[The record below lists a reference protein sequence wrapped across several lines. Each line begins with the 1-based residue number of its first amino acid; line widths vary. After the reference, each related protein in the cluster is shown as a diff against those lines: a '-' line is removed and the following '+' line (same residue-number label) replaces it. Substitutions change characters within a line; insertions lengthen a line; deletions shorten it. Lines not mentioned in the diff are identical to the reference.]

1 METVSAVQTKDY
13 IVSAIRNEILAGNMR
28 PGEELTQE
36 LIAEQLGVSRMPV
49 REALQSLAQEGLI
62 VRLPNRHMQVAAME
76 EKQLRDTFRMA
87 AAMETEILLMIP
99 EEKRGGLLSGLSK
112 LAEAVRTGEWK
123 AAAGAEMA
131 WHKNVL
137 ALLENTYIHQL
148 FLRLLDSYVSYV
160 VQNLK
165 REGAAVSEQLS
176 GVISALV
183 SGDEASLKAAMNRY
197 YGCMADFLL
206 NGKEEIHE

>member
-13 IVSAIRNEILAGNMR
+13 IVSAIRSEILAGNMR

-36 LIAEQLGVSRMPV
+36 MIADQLGVSRMPV

-76 EKQLRDTFRMA
+76 EKQVRDTFRMA

-99 EEKRGGLLSGLSK
+99 EEKRGELLLRLSE
-112 LAEAVRTGEWK
+112 LAETVGSGVRE

-131 WHKNVL
+131 WHKHAL
-137 ALLENTYIHQL
+137 ASLKNSYIHQL
-148 FLRLLDSYVSYV
+148 FLRLLDSYVSYAV
-160 VQNLK
+160 ERVK
-165 REGAAVSEQLS
+165 RGNAAAEQLTDVGAAL
-176 GVISALV
+176 A
-183 SGDEASLKAAMNRY
+183 SGDEGALRAAMNRY
-197 YGCMADFLL
+197 YGRMADCLL
-206 NGKEEIHE
+206 NSKEKTYE

>member
-13 IVSAIRNEILAGNMR
+13 IVSAIRSEILAGNMR

-76 EKQLRDTFRMA
+76 EKQVRDTFRMA

-99 EEKRGGLLSGLSK
+99 EEKRDELLLRLSE
-112 LAEAVRTGEWK
+112 LAETSGSGERK

-131 WHKNVL
+131 WHKHAL
-137 ALLENTYIHQL
+137 ASLKNSYIHQL
-148 FLRLLDSYVSYV
+148 FLRLLDSYVSYAV
-160 VQNLK
+160 ERVK
-165 REGAAVSEQLS
+165 RGNAAAEQLTDVGAAL
-176 GVISALV
+176 A
-183 SGDEASLKAAMNRY
+183 SGDEEALRAAMNRY
-197 YGCMADFLL
+197 YGRMADCLL
-206 NGKEEIHE
+206 NSKEKTYE

>member
-13 IVSAIRNEILAGNMR
+13 IVSAIRSEILAGNMR

-76 EKQLRDTFRMA
+76 EKQVRDTFRMA

-99 EEKRGGLLSGLSK
+99 EEKRDELLLRLSE
-112 LAEAVRTGEWK
+112 LAESAGSGERNT
-123 AAAGAEMA
+123 AAGAEMA
-131 WHKNVL
+131 WHRHAV
-137 ALLENTYIHQL
+137 AMLENSFIHQL
-148 FLRLLDSYVSYV
+148 FLRLLDSYVSYAV
-160 VQNLK
+160 ERIK
-165 REGAAVSEQLS
+165 RGNAAAKSLA
-176 GVISALV
+176 GVEAALEC
-183 SGDEASLKAAMNRY
+183 GDESELRAAMNRY
-197 YGCMADFLL
+197 YGCMADCLL
-206 NGKEEIHE
+206 NSKEKTYE

>member
-13 IVSAIRNEILAGNMR
+13 IVSAIRSEILAGNMR

-76 EKQLRDTFRMA
+76 EKQVRDTFRMA

-99 EEKRGGLLSGLSK
+99 EEKRDELLLRLSE
-112 LAEAVRTGEWK
+112 LAETVGSGVRE

-131 WHKNVL
+131 WHKHAL
-137 ALLENTYIHQL
+137 ASLKNSYIHQL
-148 FLRLLDSYVSYV
+148 FLRLLDSYVSYAV
-160 VQNLK
+160 ERVK
-165 REGAAVSEQLS
+165 RGNAAAEQLTDVGAAL
-176 GVISALV
+176 A
-183 SGDEASLKAAMNRY
+183 SGDEGALRAAMNRY
-197 YGCMADFLL
+197 YGRMADCLL
-206 NGKEEIHE
+206 NSKEKTYE

>member
-13 IVSAIRNEILAGNMR
+13 IVSAIRSEILAGNMR

-76 EKQLRDTFRMA
+76 EKQVRDTFRMA

-99 EEKRGGLLSGLSK
+99 EVKRGELLLRLSE
-112 LAEAVRTGEWK
+112 LAETVGSGVRE

-131 WHKNVL
+131 WHKHAL
-137 ALLENTYIHQL
+137 ASLKNSYIHQL
-148 FLRLLDSYVSYV
+148 FLRLLDSYVSYAV
-160 VQNLK
+160 ERVK
-165 REGAAVSEQLS
+165 RGNAAAEQLTDVGAAL
-176 GVISALV
+176 A
-183 SGDEASLKAAMNRY
+183 SGDEEALRAAMNRY
-197 YGCMADFLL
+197 YGRMADCLL
-206 NGKEEIHE
+206 NSKEKTYE

>member
-62 VRLPNRHMQVAAME
+62 VRLPNRHMQVAAMD
-76 EKQLRDTFRMA
+76 EKQVRDTFRMA

-99 EEKRGGLLSGLSK
+99 EEKRDGLLLRLSK
-112 LAEAVRTGEWK
+112 LAELLESGEGK

-131 WHKNVL
+131 WHKNTL
-137 ALLENTYIHQL
+137 AMLENSYIHQL
-148 FLRLLDSYVSYV
+148 FLRLLDSYVSYAV
-160 VQNLK
+160 EKLERGDAAAESLSDVGAALESGN
-165 REGAAVSEQLS
+165 EGALRT
-176 GVISALV
+176 
-183 SGDEASLKAAMNRY
+183 AMYRY
-197 YGCMADFLL
+197 YGCMADYLL
-206 NGKEEIHE
+206 NGKEGVHE

>member
-13 IVSAIRNEILAGNMR
+13 IVSAIRSEILAGNMR

-76 EKQLRDTFRMA
+76 EKQVRDTFRMA

-99 EEKRGGLLSGLSK
+99 EEKRGELLLRLSE
-112 LAEAVRTGEWK
+112 LAETVGSGVRE

-131 WHKNVL
+131 WHKHAL
-137 ALLENTYIHQL
+137 ASLKNSYIHQL
-148 FLRLLDSYVSYV
+148 FLRLLDSYVSYAV
-160 VQNLK
+160 ERVK
-165 REGAAVSEQLS
+165 RGNAAAELLTDVGAAL
-176 GVISALV
+176 A
-183 SGDEASLKAAMNRY
+183 SGDEGALRAAMNRY
-197 YGCMADFLL
+197 YGRMADCLL
-206 NGKEEIHE
+206 NSKEKTYE

>member
-13 IVSAIRNEILAGNMR
+13 IVSAIRSEILAGNMR

-76 EKQLRDTFRMA
+76 EKQVRDTFRMA

-99 EEKRGGLLSGLSK
+99 EEKRGELLLRLSE
-112 LAEAVRTGEWK
+112 LAETVGSGVRE

-131 WHKNVL
+131 WHKHAL
-137 ALLENTYIHQL
+137 ASLKNSYIHQL
-148 FLRLLDSYVSYV
+148 FLRLLDSYVSYAV
-160 VQNLK
+160 ERVK
-165 REGAAVSEQLS
+165 RGNAAAEQLTDVGAAL
-176 GVISALV
+176 A
-183 SGDEASLKAAMNRY
+183 SGDEGALRAAMNCY
-197 YGCMADFLL
+197 YGHMADCLL
-206 NGKEEIHE
+206 NSKEKTYE

>member
-13 IVSAIRNEILAGNMR
+13 IVSAIRSEILAGNMR

-76 EKQLRDTFRMA
+76 EKQVRDTFRMA

-99 EEKRGGLLSGLSK
+99 EEKRGELLLRLSE
-112 LAEAVRTGEWK
+112 LAETVGSGERE

-131 WHKNVL
+131 WHKHAL
-137 ALLENTYIHQL
+137 ASLKNSYIHQL
-148 FLRLLDSYVSYV
+148 FLRLLDSYVSYAV
-160 VQNLK
+160 ERVK
-165 REGAAVSEQLS
+165 RGNAAAELLTDVGAAL
-176 GVISALV
+176 A
-183 SGDEASLKAAMNRY
+183 SGDEGALRAAMNCY
-197 YGCMADFLL
+197 YGRMADCLL
-206 NGKEEIHE
+206 ISKEKTYE

>member
-13 IVSAIRNEILAGNMR
+13 IVSAIRSEILAGNMR

-36 LIAEQLGVSRMPV
+36 MIAEQLGVSRMPV

-76 EKQLRDTFRMA
+76 EKQVRDTFRMA

-99 EEKRGGLLSGLSK
+99 EEKRGELLLRLSE
-112 LAEAVRTGEWK
+112 LAETVGSGVRE

-131 WHKNVL
+131 WHKHAL
-137 ALLENTYIHQL
+137 ASLKNSYIHQL
-148 FLRLLDSYVSYV
+148 FLRLLDSYVSYAV
-160 VQNLK
+160 ERVK
-165 REGAAVSEQLS
+165 RGNAAAEQLTDVGAAL
-176 GVISALV
+176 A
-183 SGDEASLKAAMNRY
+183 SGDEGALRAAMNRY
-197 YGCMADFLL
+197 YGRMADCLL
-206 NGKEEIHE
+206 NSKEKTYE

>member
-13 IVSAIRNEILAGNMR
+13 IVSAIRSEILAGNMR

-36 LIAEQLGVSRMPV
+36 MIAEQLGVSRMPV

-76 EKQLRDTFRMA
+76 EKQVRDTFRMA

-99 EEKRGGLLSGLSK
+99 EEKRGELLLRLSE
-112 LAEAVRTGEWK
+112 LAETVGSGVRE

-131 WHKNVL
+131 WHKHAL
-137 ALLENTYIHQL
+137 ASLKNSYIHQL
-148 FLRLLDSYVSYV
+148 FLRLLDSYVSYAV
-160 VQNLK
+160 ERVK
-165 REGAAVSEQLS
+165 RGNAAAEQLTDV
-176 GVISALV
+176 GAALV
-183 SGDEASLKAAMNRY
+183 SGDEGALRAAMNRY
-197 YGCMADFLL
+197 YGRMADCLL
-206 NGKEEIHE
+206 NSKEKTYE

>member
-13 IVSAIRNEILAGNMR
+13 IVSAIRSEILAGNMR

-36 LIAEQLGVSRMPV
+36 MIAEQLGVSRMPV

-76 EKQLRDTFRMA
+76 EKQVRDTFRMA

-99 EEKRGGLLSGLSK
+99 EEKRDELLLRLSE
-112 LAEAVRTGEWK
+112 LAETVGSGVRE

-131 WHKNVL
+131 WHKHAL
-137 ALLENTYIHQL
+137 ASLKNSYIHQL
-148 FLRLLDSYVSYV
+148 FLRLLDSYVSYAV
-160 VQNLK
+160 ERVK
-165 REGAAVSEQLS
+165 RGNAAAEQLTDVGAAL
-176 GVISALV
+176 A
-183 SGDEASLKAAMNRY
+183 SGDEGALRAAMNCY
-197 YGCMADFLL
+197 YGRMADCLL
-206 NGKEEIHE
+206 NSKEKTYE

>member
-13 IVSAIRNEILAGNMR
+13 IVSAIRSEILAGNMR

-76 EKQLRDTFRMA
+76 EKQVRDTFRMA

-99 EEKRGGLLSGLSK
+99 EEKRGELLLRLSE
-112 LAEAVRTGEWK
+112 LAETVGSGVRE

-131 WHKNVL
+131 WHKHAL
-137 ALLENTYIHQL
+137 ASLKNSYIHQL
-148 FLRLLDSYVSYV
+148 FLRLLDSYVSYAV
-160 VQNLK
+160 ERVK
-165 REGAAVSEQLS
+165 RGNAAAEQLTDVGAAL
-176 GVISALV
+176 A
-183 SGDEASLKAAMNRY
+183 SGDEGALRAAMNRY
-197 YGCMADFLL
+197 YGRMADCLL
-206 NGKEEIHE
+206 NSKEKTYE

>member
-13 IVSAIRNEILAGNMR
+13 IVSAIRSEILAGNMR

-36 LIAEQLGVSRMPV
+36 MIAEQLGVSRMPV

-76 EKQLRDTFRMA
+76 EKQVRDTFRMA

-99 EEKRGGLLSGLSK
+99 EEKRDELLLRLSE
-112 LAEAVRTGEWK
+112 LAETVGSGVRE

-131 WHKNVL
+131 WHKHAL
-137 ALLENTYIHQL
+137 ASLKNSYIHQL
-148 FLRLLDSYVSYV
+148 FLRLLDSYVSYAV
-160 VQNLK
+160 ERVK
-165 REGAAVSEQLS
+165 RGNAAAEQLTDVGAAL
-176 GVISALV
+176 A
-183 SGDEASLKAAMNRY
+183 SGDEGALRAAMNCY
-197 YGCMADFLL
+197 YGRMADCLL
-206 NGKEEIHE
+206 ISKEETYE

>member
-13 IVSAIRNEILAGNMR
+13 IVSAIRSEILAGNMR

-76 EKQLRDTFRMA
+76 EKQVRDTFRMA

-99 EEKRGGLLSGLSK
+99 EEKRGELLLRLSE
-112 LAEAVRTGEWK
+112 LAETVGSGVRE

-131 WHKNVL
+131 WHKHAL
-137 ALLENTYIHQL
+137 ASLKNSYIHQL
-148 FLRLLDSYVSYV
+148 FLRLLDSYVSYAV
-160 VQNLK
+160 ERVK
-165 REGAAVSEQLS
+165 RGNAAAELLTDVGAAL
-176 GVISALV
+176 A
-183 SGDEASLKAAMNRY
+183 SGDEGALRAAMNRY
-197 YGCMADFLL
+197 YGRMADCLL
-206 NGKEEIHE
+206 ISKEETYE

>member
-13 IVSAIRNEILAGNMR
+13 IVSAIRSEILAGNMR

-36 LIAEQLGVSRMPV
+36 MIAEQLGVSRMPV

-76 EKQLRDTFRMA
+76 EKQVRDTFRMA

-99 EEKRGGLLSGLSK
+99 EEKRGELLLRLSE
-112 LAEAVRTGEWK
+112 LAETVGSGVRE

-131 WHKNVL
+131 WHKHAL
-137 ALLENTYIHQL
+137 ASLKNSYIHQL
-148 FLRLLDSYVSYV
+148 FLRLLDSYVSYAV
-160 VQNLK
+160 ERVK
-165 REGAAVSEQLS
+165 RGNAAAELLTDVGAAL
-176 GVISALV
+176 A
-183 SGDEASLKAAMNRY
+183 SGDEGALRAAMNRY
-197 YGCMADFLL
+197 YGRMADCLL
-206 NGKEEIHE
+206 NSKEKTYE

>member
-13 IVSAIRNEILAGNMR
+13 IVSAIRSEILAGNMR

-36 LIAEQLGVSRMPV
+36 MIAEQLGVSRMPV

-76 EKQLRDTFRMA
+76 EKQVRDTFRMA

-99 EEKRGGLLSGLSK
+99 EEKRGELLLRLSE
-112 LAEAVRTGEWK
+112 LAETVGSGERE

-131 WHKNVL
+131 WHKHAL
-137 ALLENTYIHQL
+137 ASLKNSYIHQL
-148 FLRLLDSYVSYV
+148 FLRLLDSYVSYAV
-160 VQNLK
+160 ERVK
-165 REGAAVSEQLS
+165 RGNAAAELLTDVGAAL
-176 GVISALV
+176 A
-183 SGDEASLKAAMNRY
+183 SGDEGALRAAMNCY
-197 YGCMADFLL
+197 YGRMADCLL
-206 NGKEEIHE
+206 ISKEETYE

>member
-13 IVSAIRNEILAGNMR
+13 IVSAIRSEILAGNMR

-76 EKQLRDTFRMA
+76 EKQVRDTFRMA

-99 EEKRGGLLSGLSK
+99 EEKRDELLLRLSE
-112 LAEAVRTGEWK
+112 LAETAGNGEQK

-131 WHKNVL
+131 WHRYALASLKNS
-137 ALLENTYIHQL
+137 YIHQL
-148 FLRLLDSYVSYV
+148 FLRLLDSYVSYAV
-160 VQNLK
+160 ERVK
-165 REGAAVSEQLS
+165 RGNAAAELMTDV
-176 GVISALV
+176 GTALA
-183 SGDEASLKAAMNRY
+183 SGDEGALRAAMNRY
-197 YGCMADFLL
+197 YGRMADCLL
-206 NGKEEIHE
+206 ISKEETYE

>member
-13 IVSAIRNEILAGNMR
+13 IVSAIRSEILAGNMR

-36 LIAEQLGVSRMPV
+36 MIAEQLGVSRMPV

-76 EKQLRDTFRMA
+76 EKQVRDTFRMA

-99 EEKRGGLLSGLSK
+99 EEKRGELLLRLSE
-112 LAEAVRTGEWK
+112 LAETVGSGVRE

-131 WHKNVL
+131 WHKHAL
-137 ALLENTYIHQL
+137 ASLKNSYIHQL
-148 FLRLLDSYVSYV
+148 FLRLLDSYVSYAV
-160 VQNLK
+160 ERVK
-165 REGAAVSEQLS
+165 RGNAAAELLTDVGAAL
-176 GVISALV
+176 A
-183 SGDEASLKAAMNRY
+183 SGDEGALRAAMNCY
-197 YGCMADFLL
+197 YGRMADCLL
-206 NGKEEIHE
+206 ISKEETYE

>member
-13 IVSAIRNEILAGNMR
+13 IVSAIRSEILAGNMR

-36 LIAEQLGVSRMPV
+36 MIAEQLGVSRMPV

-76 EKQLRDTFRMA
+76 EKQVRDTFRMA

-99 EEKRGGLLSGLSK
+99 EEKRGELLLRLSE
-112 LAEAVRTGEWK
+112 LAETVGSGVRE

-131 WHKNVL
+131 WHKHAL
-137 ALLENTYIHQL
+137 ASLKNSYIHQL
-148 FLRLLDSYVSYV
+148 FLRLLDSYVSYAV
-160 VQNLK
+160 ERVK
-165 REGAAVSEQLS
+165 RGNAAAEQLTDVGAAL
-176 GVISALV
+176 A
-183 SGDEASLKAAMNRY
+183 SGDEGALRAAMNRH
-197 YGCMADFLL
+197 YGRMADCLL
-206 NGKEEIHE
+206 NSKEKTNE

>member
-13 IVSAIRNEILAGNMR
+13 IVSAIRSEILAGNMR

-36 LIAEQLGVSRMPV
+36 MIAEQLGVSRMPV

-76 EKQLRDTFRMA
+76 EKQVRDTFRMA

-99 EEKRGGLLSGLSK
+99 EEKRGELLLRLSE
-112 LAEAVRTGEWK
+112 LAETVGSGVRE

-131 WHKNVL
+131 WHKHAL
-137 ALLENTYIHQL
+137 ASLKNSYIHQL
-148 FLRLLDSYVSYV
+148 FLRLLDSYVSYAV
-160 VQNLK
+160 ERVK
-165 REGAAVSEQLS
+165 RGNAAAEQLTDVGAAL
-176 GVISALV
+176 A
-183 SGDEASLKAAMNRY
+183 SGDEGALRAAMNLY
-197 YGCMADFLL
+197 YGRMADCLL
-206 NGKEEIHE
+206 NSKEKTYE

>member
-13 IVSAIRNEILAGNMR
+13 IVSAIRSEILAGNRR

-36 LIAEQLGVSRMPV
+36 MIAEQLGVSRMPV

-76 EKQLRDTFRMA
+76 EKQVRDTFRMA

-99 EEKRGGLLSGLSK
+99 EEKRGELLLRLSE
-112 LAEAVRTGEWK
+112 LAETVGSGVRE

-131 WHKNVL
+131 WHKHAL
-137 ALLENTYIHQL
+137 ASLKNSYIHQL
-148 FLRLLDSYVSYV
+148 FLRLLDSYVSYAV
-160 VQNLK
+160 ERVK
-165 REGAAVSEQLS
+165 RGNAAAEQLTDVGAAL
-176 GVISALV
+176 A
-183 SGDEASLKAAMNRY
+183 SGDEGALRAAMNRY
-197 YGCMADFLL
+197 YGRMADCLL
-206 NGKEEIHE
+206 NSKEKTYE

>member
-13 IVSAIRNEILAGNMR
+13 IVSAIRSEILAGNMR

-76 EKQLRDTFRMA
+76 EKQVRDTFRMA

-99 EEKRGGLLSGLSK
+99 EEKRGELLLRLSE
-112 LAEAVRTGEWK
+112 LAETVGSGVRE

-131 WHKNVL
+131 WHRYALASLKNS
-137 ALLENTYIHQL
+137 YIHQL
-148 FLRLLDSYVSYV
+148 FLRLLDSYVSYAV
-160 VQNLK
+160 ERLK
-165 REGAAVSEQLS
+165 RGNAAAELMTDV
-176 GVISALV
+176 GTALA
-183 SGDEASLKAAMNRY
+183 SGDEGALRAAMNRY
-197 YGCMADFLL
+197 YGRMADCLL
-206 NGKEEIHE
+206 ISKEETYE

>member
-13 IVSAIRNEILAGNMR
+13 IVSAIRSEILAGNMR

-76 EKQLRDTFRMA
+76 EKQVRDTFRMA

-99 EEKRGGLLSGLSK
+99 EEKRGELLLRLSE
-112 LAEAVRTGEWK
+112 LAETVGSGVRE

-131 WHKNVL
+131 WHKHAL
-137 ALLENTYIHQL
+137 ASLKNSYIHQL
-148 FLRLLDSYVSYV
+148 FLRLLDSYVSYAV
-160 VQNLK
+160 ERVK
-165 REGAAVSEQLS
+165 RGNAAAEQLTDVGAAL
-176 GVISALV
+176 A
-183 SGDEASLKAAMNRY
+183 SGDEEALRAAMNRY
-197 YGCMADFLL
+197 YGRMADCLL
-206 NGKEEIHE
+206 NSKEKTYE

>member
-13 IVSAIRNEILAGNMR
+13 IVSAIRSEILAGNMR

-76 EKQLRDTFRMA
+76 EKQVRDTFRMA

-99 EEKRGGLLSGLSK
+99 EEKRDELLLRLSE
-112 LAEAVRTGEWK
+112 LAETVGSGVRE

-131 WHKNVL
+131 WHKHAL
-137 ALLENTYIHQL
+137 ASLKNSYIHQL
-148 FLRLLDSYVSYV
+148 FLRLLDSYVSYAV
-160 VQNLK
+160 ERVK
-165 REGAAVSEQLS
+165 RGNAAAEQLTDVGAAL
-176 GVISALV
+176 A
-183 SGDEASLKAAMNRY
+183 SGDEEALRAAMNRY
-197 YGCMADFLL
+197 YGRMADCLL
-206 NGKEEIHE
+206 NSKEKTYE

>member
-13 IVSAIRNEILAGNMR
+13 IVSAIRSEILAGNMR

-36 LIAEQLGVSRMPV
+36 MIAEQLGVSRMPV

-76 EKQLRDTFRMA
+76 EKQVRDTFRMA

-99 EEKRGGLLSGLSK
+99 EEKRGELLLRLSE
-112 LAEAVRTGEWK
+112 LAETVGSGVRE

-131 WHKNVL
+131 WHKHAL
-137 ALLENTYIHQL
+137 ASLKNSYIHQL
-148 FLRLLDSYVSYV
+148 FLRLLDSYVSYAV
-160 VQNLK
+160 ERVK
-165 REGAAVSEQLS
+165 RGNAAAEQLTDVGAAL
-176 GVISALV
+176 A
-183 SGDEASLKAAMNRY
+183 SGDEGALRAAMNCY
-197 YGCMADFLL
+197 YGRMADCLL
-206 NGKEEIHE
+206 ISKEETYE

>member
-13 IVSAIRNEILAGNMR
+13 IVSAIRSEILAGNMR

-76 EKQLRDTFRMA
+76 EKQVRDTFRMA

-99 EEKRGGLLSGLSK
+99 EEKRDELLLRLSE
-112 LAEAVRTGEWK
+112 LAETAGNGEQK
-123 AAAGAEMA
+123 VAAGAEMA
-131 WHKNVL
+131 WHRYALASLKNS
-137 ALLENTYIHQL
+137 YIHQL
-148 FLRLLDSYVSYV
+148 FLRLLDSYVSYAV
-160 VQNLK
+160 ERLK
-165 REGAAVSEQLS
+165 RGNAAAELMTDV
-176 GVISALV
+176 GTALA
-183 SGDEASLKAAMNRY
+183 SGDEGALRAAMNRY
-197 YGCMADFLL
+197 YGRMADCLL
-206 NGKEEIHE
+206 ISKEETYE

>member
-13 IVSAIRNEILAGNMR
+13 IVSAIRSEILAGNMR

-36 LIAEQLGVSRMPV
+36 MIAEQLGVSRMPV

-76 EKQLRDTFRMA
+76 EKQVRDTFRMA

-99 EEKRGGLLSGLSK
+99 EEKRGELLLRLSE
-112 LAEAVRTGEWK
+112 LAETVGSGVRE

-131 WHKNVL
+131 WHKHAL
-137 ALLENTYIHQL
+137 ASLKNSYINQL
-148 FLRLLDSYVSYV
+148 FLRLLDSYVSYAV
-160 VQNLK
+160 ERVK
-165 REGAAVSEQLS
+165 RGNAAAEQLTDVGAAL
-176 GVISALV
+176 A
-183 SGDEASLKAAMNRY
+183 SGDEGALRAAMNRY
-197 YGCMADFLL
+197 YGRMADCLL
-206 NGKEEIHE
+206 NSKEKTYE

>member
-13 IVSAIRNEILAGNMR
+13 IVSAIRSEILAGNMR

-76 EKQLRDTFRMA
+76 EKQVRDTFRMA

-99 EEKRGGLLSGLSK
+99 EEKRGELLLRLSE
-112 LAEAVRTGEWK
+112 LAETAGSGERK
-123 AAAGAEMA
+123 AAAGAEMV
-131 WHKNVL
+131 WHKHAL
-137 ALLENTYIHQL
+137 ASLKNSYIHQL
-148 FLRLLDSYVSYV
+148 FLRLLDSYVSYAV
-160 VQNLK
+160 ERVK
-165 REGAAVSEQLS
+165 RGNAAAEQLTDVGAAL
-176 GVISALV
+176 A
-183 SGDEASLKAAMNRY
+183 SGDEGALRAAMNRY
-197 YGCMADFLL
+197 YGRMADCLL
-206 NGKEEIHE
+206 NSKEKTYE

>member
-13 IVSAIRNEILAGNMR
+13 IVSAIRSEILAGNMR

-76 EKQLRDTFRMA
+76 EKQVRDTFRMA

-99 EEKRGGLLSGLSK
+99 EEKRGELLLRLSE
-112 LAEAVRTGEWK
+112 LAETAGSGERE

-131 WHKNVL
+131 WHKHAL
-137 ALLENTYIHQL
+137 ASLKNSYIHQL
-148 FLRLLDSYVSYV
+148 FLRLLDSYVSYAV
-160 VQNLK
+160 ERVK
-165 REGAAVSEQLS
+165 RGNAAAEQLTDVGAAL
-176 GVISALV
+176 A
-183 SGDEASLKAAMNRY
+183 SGDEGALRAAMNRY
-197 YGCMADFLL
+197 YGRMADCLL
-206 NGKEEIHE
+206 NSKEKTYE